1 MPRLRP
7 AILAL
12 VLVTPAALAGCLGLF
27 SCDGSGPAIAE
38 GSGTLTRD
46 DKFLEMNVTL
56 ENETSVVGN
65 VEWSPE
71 LGRSVKA
78 EDGVGLRMEG
88 REDPD
93 GNHRSQVEE
102 SACQE
107 WENVPAG
114 THAVEAF
121 FFETK
126 SDDEQ
131 TGSPATPP
139 EPIDVD
145 VTFQTIS

>member
-1 MPRLRP
+1 MPWFRP
-7 AILAL
+7 AVLAL

-38 GSGTLTRD
+38 ASGTLTRD
-46 DKFLEMNVTL
+46 DVFLEMNVTL
-56 ENETSVVGN
+56 ENETGLVGN

-71 LGRSVKA
+71 PRGSARSDA
-78 EDGVGLRMEG
+78 GVGLRMEG

-93 GNHRSQVEE
+93 GDHRAQVEE

-107 WENVPAG
+107 WRNVPAG

-121 FFETK
+121 FFET
-126 SDDEQ
+126 DEDHEQ
-131 TGSPATPP
+131 TGPPVTPP
-139 EPIDVD
+139 EPLDVS